1 MNAYFWLKLIHIIDR
16 SVRDRAGDG
25 VLQVGGRPQRQC
37 RCHPGRFRKKVVFAE
52 GLFTTPAIAVQAV
65 TGVTLARLMGYPLL
79 HGWILYAIAL
89 YCLAGACWL
98 PVLVLQI
105 RMRDLARSAEQ
116 AAESL
121 DKKYWSYARIWFW
134 LGVPAFLSVVM
145 VFCLMVIKPTL

>member
-1 MNAYFWLKLIHIIDR
+1 M
-16 SVRDRAGDG
+16 
-25 VLQVGGRPQRQC
+25 
-37 RCHPGRFRKKVVFAE
+37 VFAE

-98 PVLVLQI
+98 PVVVLQI